1 MTNEEFIEK
10 ISLEGEE
17 WKDIAGFEGLYK
29 VSSLGRVI
37 SLSKYINN
45 RYKDIYKKPKLLK
58 PHING
63 SSTSSVLLYKD
74 GTSKKIH
81 IPILVASTFIPK
93 PQNAKYVRLIDGNN
107 RNCHVSNI
115 EWIIPKNRR
124 KHYDTSSIDGEVWK
138 DIPGYEGL
146 YMISSMGRIKSAY
159 SKRILSLVP
168 SGHKGKDYYV
178 IALVRN
184 GEKKNFPIHRLVAMA
199 FIPNPLNLPCVD
211 HLNTDR
217 FDNRVENLRWCTY
230 SENNLNPIT
239 SSKKHKPVVQIKDG
253 TVIHIYESIRAA
265 TEHGF
270 SLSCIIACCRGKNVS
285 HRGFR
290 WMYLSDYETLVNKSK
305 NSIPDTVYP
314 Q

>member
-1 MTNEEFIEK
+1 MLPSF
-10 ISLEGEE
+10 
-17 WKDIAGFEGLYK
+17 FEHERHPSPVQVRAS
-29 VSSLGRVI
+29 VSRI
-37 SLSKYINN
+37 P
-45 RYKDIYKKPKLLK
+45 RY
-58 PHING
+58 
-63 SSTSSVLLYKD
+63 
-74 GTSKKIH
+74 
-81 IPILVASTFIPK
+81 
-93 PQNAKYVRLIDGNN
+93 
-107 RNCHVSNI
+107 
-115 EWIIPKNRR
+115 
-124 KHYDTSSIDGEVWK
+124 
-138 DIPGYEGL
+138 
-146 YMISSMGRIKSAY
+146 
-159 SKRILSLVP
+159 
-168 SGHKGKDYYV
+168 SGHTSPCTRSICLYV
-178 IALVRN
+178 SCV
-184 GEKKNFPIHRLVAMA
+184 HRKSL
-199 FIPNPLNLPCVD
+199 ILPCVD